1 MGLVETEVSRSSG
14 KTKNQPKNQKDIND
28 NDASYYFTKNL
39 EKEVEFKVNGFD
51 ELVKVKSA
59 TTATDAHPEEKL
71 TKQEN
76 IEKSVEKVEEKT
88 FGFDDEEKRLAMTE
102 QQVLQNEKG
111 DLNQKVEPDEKIK
124 VEEKEIKDTQ
134 TLPKEEDKLKIG
146 DESSDCL
153 SSSSRRA
160 RKRTA
165 QTTPPLVDTT
175 KSPVAKI
182 HKNRNNSCFA

>member
-1 MGLVETEVSRSSG
+1 METELSRSSG
-14 KTKNQPKNQKDIND
+14 KTKNHPKNQKDIND
-28 NDASYYFTKNL
+28 NDASNSFTKNI
-39 EKEVEFKVNGFD
+39 EKEVELKVNGFD

-88 FGFDDEEKRLAMTE
+88 FGFDDVEKRLAMTE
-102 QQVLQNEKG
+102 QQVQNEMEA
-111 DLNQKVEPDEKIK
+111 LNQEVEPDEKIK
-124 VEEKEIKDTQ
+124 VEEKEIKDTK

-165 QTTPPLVDTT
+165 QITPPLLDKSKSQVT
-175 KSPVAKI
+175 KD
-182 HKNRNNSCFA
+182 R